1 MLGDH
6 NLQTPPLILDTSTIS
21 QIFSAFSHQHFPT
34 FWARFDQL
42 VLDGCAESIRAVR
55 DELTVLAKVSGA
67 VTYLEN
73 LNTQFFAAPTPQ
85 EQALAQAMFND
96 PRLATAANRWRTKT
110 AKGTVDADPYLIAKG
125 LASPI
130 ATIVVTEETQDMT
143 RTASIFYVCHYYGV
157 DCLNHRQMMSRL
169 GWVF

>member
-6 NLQTPPLILDTSTIS
+6 NLLTPPLILDTSTIS
-21 QIFSAFSHQHFPT
+21 QIFSAFSRQHFPT

-42 VLDGCAESIRAVR
+42 VRDGRAESIRAVR

-73 LNTQFFAAPTPQ
+73 LNALFFTTPTPQ
-85 EQALAQAMFND
+85 EQVLAQAMFND
-96 PRLATAANRWRTKT
+96 PRLATAANRWRSKT
-110 AKGTVDADPYLIAKG
+110 ARGTVDADPYLIAKG
-125 LASPI
+125 LASPVP
-130 ATIVVTEETQDMT
+130 TVVVTEESQDLT
-143 RTASIFYVCHYYGV
+143 RTAGIFYVCHYYGV
-157 DCLNHRQMMSRL
+157 DCINHRHMMSRL